1 MNVLSLDGIS
11 KTLTDAPL
19 FENVTLGIDAG
30 ERIGFVGRN
39 GSGKSTFLRI
49 LNGELEP
56 DTGTISRNREL
67 SVSTVE
73 QRPSFAPETI
83 IEDFLFQSRGRIVS
97 KDSEERTSIAHRFRS
112 FCKELGIEDTGEP
125 MGKLS
130 GGMARKVSLARCL
143 AYGASFITLDEPT
156 NHLDLD
162 TIEWL
167 ESLLRNAAFGFIMV
181 THDRYFLD
189 SVCTAVMEIDARR
202 IYKYPGSYASYLERQ
217 AERVE
222 ALERAEHRR
231 SALLRSE
238 LEWLKRGPRARTG
251 KDKSRKGRIQELQ
264 DSAVRKETS
273 MKGFSSTHRRLG
285 GKILE
290 LHGISKSYGGKAVIR
305 PFSYSFRK
313 GERIGIIGP
322 NGSGKTTFLNLLS
335 GALAPDVGT
344 AVKGDSTVFA
354 HFDQTG
360 SFING
365 KLTVL
370 EYMKEPAERVRGEKG
385 VFLSAEQFL
394 ERFLFPRDMQSLA
407 LERLSGGEFRRL
419 CLVRLL
425 ATAPNFLLLDEP
437 TNDLDLDTTRL
448 LENYLSDF
456 GGCIIVV
463 SHDRALLDRLTDYL
477 FIFDGNGGIRGFT
490 GSYGDYRD
498 MRAEESVRRARAE
511 PAAQRQRSVL
521 REKKMEL
528 SFKERQEHERL
539 VNEISKLEEEKREL
553 ESAFQSGARNPAE
566 IEKNN
571 RRYRE
576 LLSLLEVKMS
586 RWEEL
591 AERAG
596 ATYSPPCP
604 PEAASLCATSFPPS
618 STRGSPS
625 S

>member
-1 MNVLSLDGIS
+1 MNFISLDGIS
-11 KTLTDAPL
+11 KTLSDAPL

-30 ERIGFVGRN
+30 EKIGFVGRN

-56 DTGTISRNREL
+56 DTGSISRNREL
-67 SVSTVE
+67 HVSTVE
-73 QRPSFAPETI
+73 QRPSIVPEMTI
-83 IEDFLFQSRGRIVS
+83 DEFLFHGRDRIVAMES
-97 KDSEERTSIAHRFRS
+97 GERTAISNRFRS
-112 FCKELGIEDTGEP
+112 FCKELGLEDMTQP
-125 MGKLS
+125 MGRLS
-130 GGMARKVSLARCL
+130 GGMVRKAAIARSLAQ
-143 AYGASFITLDEPT
+143 GANFLTLDEPT

-167 ESLLRNAAFGFIMV
+167 ESLLKNAGFGFIMV

-189 SVCTAVMEIDARR
+189 AVCTAVMEIDARR
-202 IYKYPGSYASYLERQ
+202 IYKYPGSYSLYLERQ
-217 AERVE
+217 AERLE
-222 ALERAEHRR
+222 AKERAEHRR
-231 SALLRSE
+231 SAALRSE

-251 KDKSRKGRIQELQ
+251 KDKGRKGRIQDLL
-264 DSAVRKETS
+264 DSAVGKEAS

-290 LHGISKSYGGKAVIR
+290 LHGISKSYGGKAVVR

-335 GALAPDVGT
+335 GELPSDGGT
-344 AVKGDSTVFA
+344 AAKGDSTVFA

-365 KLTVL
+365 KLTVI
-370 EYMKEPAERVRGEKG
+370 EYMKELAERVGGEKSAS
-385 VFLSAEQFL
+385 LSAEQFL
-394 ERFLFPRDMQSLA
+394 ERFLFPRDMQSLP

-437 TNDLDLDTTRL
+437 TNDLDLDTTRQ
-448 LENYLSDF
+448 LENYLSEF
-456 GGCIIVV
+456 SGCILLV

-490 GSYGDYRD
+490 GNYEEYRE
-498 MRAEESVRRARAE
+498 MRAEDIRRTRAK
-511 PAAQRQRSVL
+511 PGKQRQKP
-521 REKKMEL
+521 REKKIKL
-528 SFKERQEHERL
+528 SFMERQECERL
-539 VNEISKLEEEKREL
+539 FNEISKLEEEKREL
-553 ESAFQSGARNPAE
+553 EAGFQLAAQEPEQIG
-566 IEKNN
+566 KNN

-576 LLSLLEVKMS
+576 LENLLDAKMS

-596 ATYSPPCP
+596 PT
-604 PEAASLCATSFPPS
+604 
-618 STRGSPS
+618 
-625 S
+625 